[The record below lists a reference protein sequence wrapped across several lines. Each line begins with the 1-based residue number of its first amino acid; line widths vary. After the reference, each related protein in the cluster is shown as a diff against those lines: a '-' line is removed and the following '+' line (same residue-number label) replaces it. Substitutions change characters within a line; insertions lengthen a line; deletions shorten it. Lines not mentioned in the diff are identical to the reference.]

1 MSVRVG
7 SNTLLHSRDN
17 GLALFTIIQALPPS
31 RSHQQAS
38 HVAMVSAKLTQRGAV
53 SSAAF
58 SHCLTSRVLT
68 RVLANNDAMYMDINT
83 AHFVHSP
90 NVNTI
95 DHTSEGLAHGHALG
109 KGSPAVSTAAFLYCF
124 SSRVLTH
131 VFAKHEV
138 MYLDIVTAYSGRV
151 VEH

>member
-68 RVLANNDAMYMDINT
+68 RVLANSGVMYMDINT

-95 DHTSEGLAHGHALG
+95 GHTPEGLAHGHALG

-131 VFAKHEV
+131 VLAKHGA
-138 MYLDIVTAYSGRV
+138 MYLDIVTAYSGCV